1 MITIAVIVL
10 KVMIDTRAITAVMA
24 IIAVIT
30 VMALMATM
38 ALTLPPRGC

>member
-1 MITIAVIVL
+1 MITIDVIVL

>member
-24 IIAVIT
+24 IIALIPG
-30 VMALMATM
+30 MALMATI
-38 ALTLPPRGC
+38 AL